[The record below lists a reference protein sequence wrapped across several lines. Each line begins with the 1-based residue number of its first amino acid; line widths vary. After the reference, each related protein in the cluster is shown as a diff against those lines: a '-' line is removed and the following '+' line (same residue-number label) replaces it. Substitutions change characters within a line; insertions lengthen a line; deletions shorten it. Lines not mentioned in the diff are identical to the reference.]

1 MRHLMQLV
9 LVSATMCGAIATV
22 VAQTVYKWT
31 DAAGVTHYSEQPPVA
46 VKAKQLM
53 LNGTAPAPGPAPA
66 TSVQGSRS
74 ATAAALDAAKRD
86 YPKQACASAQSN
98 LKQLSSGRI
107 VLDSSTAESPPGA
120 FGPRALTPEQ
130 RDAAKLK
137 AQQQIQQYCE
147 RG

>member
-9 LVSATMCGAIATV
+9 LVAAIMCSAIATV

-31 DAAGVTHYSEQPPVA
+31 DAAGVTHYSEQAPAA
-46 VKAKQLM
+46 VQAKQLT
-53 LNGTAPAPGPAPA
+53 LNGAAPAAGPASAASVPGSPA
-66 TSVQGSRS
+66 

-86 YPKQACASAQSN
+86 YPKQACASAQSS
-98 LKQLSSGRI
+98 LKELSSGRM
-107 VLDSSTAESPPGA
+107 VLDSSTAENPPGV
-120 FGPRALTPEQ
+120 FGPRALTPDQ

-147 RG
+147 HG